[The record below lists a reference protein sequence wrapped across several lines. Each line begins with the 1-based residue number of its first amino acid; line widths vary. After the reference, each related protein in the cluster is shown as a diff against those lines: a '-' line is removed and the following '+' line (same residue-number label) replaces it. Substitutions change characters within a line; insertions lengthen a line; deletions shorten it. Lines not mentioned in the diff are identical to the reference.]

1 MLGITY
7 WILCCCKPSVFWCC
21 LWVIQCKSV
30 ESTAEDSVN
39 ELEDG
44 DHVQE
49 TIKVAQVV
57 TNNCDSTISAG
68 VLNDTVKP
76 MLSAEKHSL
85 MLEVTFYSSNF
96 N

>member
-1 MLGITY
+1 
-7 WILCCCKPSVFWCC
+7 
-21 LWVIQCKSV
+21 
-30 ESTAEDSVN
+30 
-39 ELEDG
+39 
-44 DHVQE
+44 
-49 TIKVAQVV
+49 
-57 TNNCDSTISAG
+57 